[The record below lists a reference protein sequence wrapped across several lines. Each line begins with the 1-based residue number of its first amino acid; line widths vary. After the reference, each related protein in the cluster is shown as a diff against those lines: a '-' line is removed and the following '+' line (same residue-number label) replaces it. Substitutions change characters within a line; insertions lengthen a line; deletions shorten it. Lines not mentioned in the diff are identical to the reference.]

1 MPLMEWTDKFNLGV
15 EQFDA
20 HHQHLVALLNDAYD
34 NFVRDSNVEGLA
46 ATLDELFAATIK
58 HFNVEAQFMEASYAD
73 YTEHREL
80 HKSFSA
86 QVAVMQQDLRSGWG
100 DIAIEMLTYL
110 KNWLTYNILIAD
122 ANYVRCASG
131 SQWKQCA

>member
-1 MPLMEWTDKFNLGV
+1 MPLLEWTDNFNLGV
-15 EQFDA
+15 EQFDT
-20 HHQHLVALLNDAYD
+20 HHRHLVDLLNDAYD

-46 ATLDELFAATIK
+46 ATLDELFDDTIK
-58 HFNVEAQFMEASYAD
+58 HFGVEAQYMEAN
-73 YTEHREL
+73 YTVCAEHREL
-80 HKSFSA
+80 HRNFSA

-100 DIAIEMLTYL
+100 DIPIEMLTYL

-122 ANYVRCASG
+122 ASYVRCASG